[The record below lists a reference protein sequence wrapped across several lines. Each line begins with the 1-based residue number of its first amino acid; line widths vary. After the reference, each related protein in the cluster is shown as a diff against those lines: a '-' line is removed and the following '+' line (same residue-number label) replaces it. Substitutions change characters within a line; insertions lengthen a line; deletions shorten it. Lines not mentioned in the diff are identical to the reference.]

1 VGKNKFEALNLAV
14 VTNEF
19 DANTFAENV
28 DIEQH
33 I

>member
-1 VGKNKFEALNLAV
+1 V
-14 VTNEF
+14 VTDEF